1 MWMAMTIRQRILK
14 VFYPVLMKAGK
25 LFGRRSGH
33 ASSSSSVSA
42 PVSFYSLRMQ
52 TNKGETI
59 PFGQFKGKKILLV
72 NTASACG
79 YTAQY
84 AELQMLAEQYQDSLA
99 ILGFPSNDFGEQ
111 EQGSDAEIALFCSQN
126 YGITFPL
133 AKKTQVVK
141 TFNQNNVF
149 HWLTHK
155 EENGWNDKEPKWNFS
170 KYLVNEKGLL
180 VHCFEPGISPLD
192 PAVIQSIEE

>member
-1 MWMAMTIRQRILK
+1 MTLRQRILK
-14 VFYPVLMKAGK
+14 IFYPFLMMAGK
-25 LFGRRSGH
+25 WFGKRSGH
-33 ASSSSSVSA
+33 ASGSTSVNPA
-42 PVSFYSLRMQ
+42 VSFYSLNMQ
-52 TNKGETI
+52 TNLGQTI
-59 PFGQFKGKKILLV
+59 PFVQFKGKKILMV

-84 AELQMLAEQYQDSLA
+84 AELQMLADQYQDSLT

-111 EQGSDAEIALFCSQN
+111 EQGSDAEIARFCSQN
-126 YGITFPL
+126 YGISFLL
-133 AKKTQVVK
+133 AKKSQVIK
-141 TFNQNNVF
+141 TSNQHKVF

-180 VHCFEPGISPLD
+180 IHCFEPGISPLD